1 MVVLPGGL
9 LIHVDSSNDT
19 IFVMAPP
26 GQVGAVFCL
35 PLLAAITLIWDICN
49 SLELVLLNAS
59 VLRFRRVVQSCY

>member
-9 LIHVDSSNDT
+9 LIHVNSSND
-19 IFVMAPP
+19 ISVMAPP
-26 GQVGAVFCL
+26 GQVGAVSCL